1 MNAALDWQFWANS
14 LEVPGKIALVIVL
27 GVVIRL
33 LVHRAIRRLVRR
45 TVGLTAPDRLLG
57 SKTAA
62 AIVNHAGLA
71 NERRRQRAE
80 ALGSLFESITTVV
93 VSTVVVL
100 MVLGLLQFDLAPLLA
115 SAGVVG
121 VALGFGAQNL
131 VKDFLSGVFM
141 LLEDQYGIG
150 DVIDMGEAVGTVE
163 GVGLRTTRLRDGDGV
178 LWHVRNGEVLRVG
191 NKSQGWSTLLLDVDV
206 AYDENT
212 ERVEDLINT
221 VAAALATEEDWA
233 GKVIEAPKVVGIEG
247 VSGLAVTLRVIGKC
261 TANEHF
267 SVQRELRQRLKD
279 AFAVE
284 GIRVP
289 QPVPWSGP
297 GQPPA

>member
-1 MNAALDWQFWANS
+1 MSFALDWQFWANT
-14 LEVPGKIALVIVL
+14 LEVPSKIALLIVL
-27 GVVIRL
+27 GVVVRL
-33 LVHRAIRRLVRR
+33 VVHRAIRRLVRR
-45 TVGLTAPDRLLG
+45 TAGLEAQKRVLG
-57 SKTAA
+57 SRTAA
-62 AIVNHAGLA
+62 ALVNHSGLVH
-71 NERRRQRAE
+71 ERRRQRAE

-93 VSTVVVL
+93 VGTVVVF
-100 MVLGLLQFDLAPLLA
+100 MVLGQLNFNLAPLIA

-163 GVGLRTTRLRDGDGV
+163 GVGLRVTRLRDADGV

-191 NKSQGWSTLLLDVDV
+191 NKSQGWSTLLLDVEI

-212 ERVEDLINT
+212 ERVEALIND
-221 VAAALATEEDWA
+221 VAATLTAEEKWA
-233 GKVIEAPKVVGIEG
+233 DKIIDTPKVVGIEG
-247 VSGLAVTLRVIGKC
+247 VSGTSVTLRVIGKC

-267 SVQRELRQRLKD
+267 GVQRELRQRIKD
-279 AFAVE
+279 LFATE

-289 QPVPWSGP
+289 HPLPWTGP
-297 GQPPA
+297 GQPPT